1 MQDAATALRQAA
13 AQLTRDRERAASA
26 QSASGFPEM
35 MQQLQEL
42 AQQQGALNS
51 QMQSL
56 LPNAQG
62 QGQRNEGLDA
72 AGRARAREMAR
83 SQREVARQLDELSD
97 SDPTGRAQELAR
109 EARMLAQALDQGAV
123 DPATQARQERLFR
136 RMLDAG
142 RSLEQDQRDETQRR
156 ESRAARGIERFTPPG
171 GPARGAAATRYTV
184 PSWEELRGLSADER
198 RLVIEYFRRLNAEPR
213 P

>member
-1 MQDAATALRQAA
+1 
-13 AQLTRDRERAASA
+13 
-26 QSASGFPEM
+26 
-35 MQQLQEL
+35 
-42 AQQQGALNS
+42 
-51 QMQSL
+51 
-56 LPNAQG
+56 
-62 QGQRNEGLDA
+62 
-72 AGRARAREMAR
+72 MAR

-109 EARMLAQALDQGAV
+109 EARMLAQAFDQGAV

-142 RSLEQDQRDETQRR
+142 RSLEQEQRDETQRR
-156 ESRAARGIERFTPPG
+156 ESRAARGIERFTPPRG
-171 GPARGAAATRYTV
+171 SARGAAATRYTV